1 MKLAPPCKF
10 ALHPDSS
17 SHHFHEPARNG
28 QSQSSP
34 AVFPRGR
41 RIRLCKGIEDY
52 LLLLPGNADPGIR
65 HRKPQR
71 EIMIMSCF
79 HLNFQRDFALVREFD
94 GVPNQV
100 HEDLAQSAGV
110 SSHGFGHVGSD
121 FAQQLQPLFVGS
133 YRQSFQCRLQ
143 TIAQV
148 EIDSLDIDLSCFNL
162 GEVQNVVDNR

>member
-1 MKLAPPCKF
+1 
-10 ALHPDSS
+10 
-17 SHHFHEPARNG
+17 
-28 QSQSSP
+28 
-34 AVFPRGR
+34 
-41 RIRLCKGIEDY
+41 
-52 LLLLPGNADPGIR
+52 
-65 HRKPQR
+65 QR

-94 GVPNQV
+94 GVPDQV

-121 FAQQLQPLFVGS
+121 FAQQLQALFVGS
-133 YRQSFQCRLQ
+133 YRQRFQCRLQ

-148 EIDSLDIDLSCFNL
+148 EIDSLDIDLPCLNL